1 VQTCKLLLYV
11 GVLNVLILIRKW
23 HIDTE
28 HKLHGQLVQVLSKSP
43 SWRVYRNNSYQ
54 GETILSH
61 LTTVS
66 AANPSL
72 TSSNTLRPQCHD
84 RHLPALCGRQRRAT
98 VLITS
103 FCTRKACPSAS
114 YFLFLLSTGL
124 LLLPLPVKRRR
135 SLSFNHSPSDT
146 FLARTALRDP
156 TLDDTCLLFLAL
168 LALS

>member
-1 VQTCKLLLYV
+1 MLLYV
-11 GVLNVLILIRKW
+11 GVLTVLILIRKW

-43 SWRVYRNNSYQ
+43 SWRVHRNNCYR
-54 GETILSH
+54 GETILSDH
-61 LTTVS
+61 CQSSEPFLDLFKHPG
-66 AANPSL
+66 PS
-72 TSSNTLRPQCHD
+72 CHD
-84 RHLPALCGRQRRAT
+84 RHLPASYGRQHRAT

-103 FCTRKACPSAS
+103 FFIRKACPSAS

-124 LLLPLPVKRRR
+124 LLLPLSVKRRR

-156 TLDDTCLLFLAL
+156 TLDDTCLLL
-168 LALS
+168 LRLVLLVLS